1 MLIRCRVI
9 ILTSFLIL
17 CYACSDIFMM
27 MLGMSEP
34 HPKNIKKLQKY
45 YSSVNSKE
53 SLCYYI
59 SYSAM
64 DSLSQL
70 PYKPGW
76 SKGFRPIQFKVFDD
90 KGKLICQ
97 YASCEGSLEKLKIL
111 KSYPPKNVEYFPVDT
126 NYTFVREKSMIH
138 SICGKYDLNYNVAGI
153 TFVVYWGTWLGIP
166 GKKLLK
172 KVYDYTL
179 QYPSKS
185 IKIIPVNLAEMD
197 TLHW

>member
-1 MLIRCRVI
+1 MRKNCNIAILIV
-9 ILTSFLIL
+9 SLIL

-111 KSYPPKNVEYFPVDT
+111 KSYPPKNADHFPFDT
-126 NYTFVREKSMIH
+126 NYTFHREKTMIRSLCKDNAWSH
-138 SICGKYDLNYNVAGI
+138 NSDGI
-153 TFVVYWGTWLGIP
+153 TFVVYWGTWLGVP

-172 KVYDYTL
+172 KVYDYAS
-179 QYPSKS
+179 QYSSQS

-197 TLHW
+197 TLHR